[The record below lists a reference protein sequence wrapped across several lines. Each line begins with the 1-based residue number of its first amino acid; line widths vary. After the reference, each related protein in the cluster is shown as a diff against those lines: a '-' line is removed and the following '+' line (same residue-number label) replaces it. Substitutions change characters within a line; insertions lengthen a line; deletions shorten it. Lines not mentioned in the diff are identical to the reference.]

1 MNLVREQFAI
11 QIKLQIQSTPDT
23 FIDIPR
29 TFRTK
34 IGYDVIIKVRLK
46 SGNLASA
53 QIARPTGPSG
63 LDAALRLFILPEFS
77 LNAPLCKLCAK
88 TFVLAEHSHWKLL

>member
-1 MNLVREQFAI
+1 MSLVREQFAI

-46 SGNLASA
+46 SGNLVSA
-53 QIARPTGPSG
+53 QIARPTGPLG
-63 LDAALRLFILPEFS
+63 QDAALRLFILAETS
-77 LNAPLCKLCAK
+77 LNALLCKLCSG
-88 TFVLAEHSHWKLL
+88 TFA